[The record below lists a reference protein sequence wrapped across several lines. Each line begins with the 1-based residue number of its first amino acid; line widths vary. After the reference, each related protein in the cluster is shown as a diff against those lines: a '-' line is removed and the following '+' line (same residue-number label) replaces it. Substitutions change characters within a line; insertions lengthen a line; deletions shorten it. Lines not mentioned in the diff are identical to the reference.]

1 MAQRVLWLV
10 IFTIVSVLGA
20 GPTPTWAAP
29 PTSAL
34 SVTTDYR
41 WESLPSRQPPNGQFS
56 APRALTKTLTLADLG
71 YTKDETLQGIS
82 ATRSYTINWP
92 DAWDVR
98 PGNAFTVEFKHSPV
112 LERYSS
118 LAVDWNGVRLGSIL
132 LTPEN
137 ADGGSLRVSIP
148 EDQINKGYN
157 QLRIVLYMGIHE
169 DRCEDPN
176 NPATWATI
184 QSSSFFDLSYD
195 LAVPQ
200 ANLGDY
206 PAPILDN
213 SGLIE
218 NSLTYVIPDDATI
231 AEMNA
236 LALISAKLGQLAAWR
251 TLTFQVL
258 NETEFAALAQPAGD
272 VMYVGQADR
281 LKVLRSRQFPFV
293 TVDGQQIRL
302 KSEDNVQVAPSS
314 GVLWMQ
320 NSASD
325 ATAVEMVV
333 TGPTDDGLL
342 TAARALASAAVYPRL
357 QGQLGVVLQTPQ
369 PSLEDEEFKQVITLE
384 ELGYQDETASGTRQ
398 QSLNFIIALPM
409 QWQVLTEASLDL
421 HFAHSKLLHQQKS
434 SLTVSINGS
443 PIGSILLDNEN
454 ADDGHSRFIIPARQ
468 LKIGENRIT
477 VTTSIELIDNYEDDE
492 ECDEEYIAEAWVV
505 VFSDTRL
512 NLPGGPAMLTLNL
525 ADYPFGF
532 IGRPNLSDLAFVAPA
547 SPNLTIANAIAGIA
561 GRIGRAAEGD
571 TLAPRVITPDQADTS
586 IQTPYQILVG
596 APKENS
602 AIARLN
608 PLLPLPFEEGSNN
621 PEPNAQIA
629 RILPPNGST
638 GYVQA
643 AMTADGKPRLVVT
656 GSDSQ
661 GVEWAAKALTDPAL
675 MRDLNGDLAI
685 LDADGSITTAYIHKP
700 AAPAPITPPP
710 QSEPSTPRWVAWLAG
725 GLFLVTLVLLLLIAA
740 SEFINRR
747 KAEKSH
753 ESPTL

>member
-1 MAQRVLWLV
+1 MAHKVLWLV

-20 GPTPTWAAP
+20 RPTPILAASTAP
-29 PTSAL
+29 PVAIG
-34 SVTTDYR
+34 YR
-41 WESLPSRQPPNGQFS
+41 SEILPSRQPTNGQFS
-56 APRALTKTLTLADLG
+56 APRVLTKTLTLADLG
-71 YTKDETLQGIS
+71 YTRDETLQGIS
-82 ATRSYTINWP
+82 ATRSYTFNWP
-92 DAWDVR
+92 DAWEVR

-137 ADGGSLRVSIP
+137 ADGGSLTVSIP
-148 EDQINKGYN
+148 EDQIDKGYN
-157 QLRIVLYMGIHE
+157 QLRIVLYMGIHD

-184 QSSSFFDLSYD
+184 QSSSFFELSYD

-218 NSLTYVIPDDATI
+218 NSLTFVIPDDATL

-258 NETEFAALAQPAGD
+258 NETEFAALSQPGGD

-281 LKVLRSRQFPFV
+281 LGVLRSREFPFV
-293 TVDGQQIRL
+293 FVDGEQVRL
-302 KSEDNVQVAPSS
+302 KSEEGVQVDPSS

-320 NSASD
+320 NSSD
-325 ATAVEMVV
+325 DPTAVEMVV
-333 TGPTDDGLL
+333 TGPTDEGLL
-342 TAARALASAAVYPRL
+342 AAARALASAAVYPRL
-357 QGQLGVVLQTPQ
+357 RGQLGIVLHTPE
-369 PSLEDEEFKQVITLE
+369 PSGEDNEFKQVITLE
-384 ELGYQDETASGTRQ
+384 ELGYRDETASGTRQ
-398 QSLNFIIALPM
+398 QSLNFIISLPM

-434 SLTVSINGS
+434 SLTVSVNGS
-443 PIGSILLDNEN
+443 PIGSILLDNDN

-477 VTTSIELIDNYEDDE
+477 VTTSIELIENYEDDQ

-512 NLPGGPAMLTLNL
+512 NLPGGPAMLALNL
-525 ADYPFGF
+525 SDYPFGF
-532 IGRPNLSDLAFVAPA
+532 IGRPDLSDLAFVAPV
-547 SPNLTIANAIAGIA
+547 SPDLTIANAIVGIA
-561 GRIGRAAEGD
+561 GRIGRAAEGE
-571 TLAPRVITPDQADTS
+571 TLAPRVIRPDQTETS
-586 IQTPYQILVG
+586 VQTPYQILLG

-608 PLLPLPFEEGSNN
+608 ALLPLPFVEGSND
-621 PEPNAQIA
+621 PKPNAQIA

-643 AMTADGKPRLVVT
+643 ALTSDGKPRLVVT

-661 GVEWAAKALTDPAL
+661 GVEWAARALTDPAL
-675 MRDLNGDLAI
+675 IRDLNGDLAI
-685 LDADGSITTAYIHKP
+685 LDADGAITTAYIHKP
-700 AAPAPITPPP
+700 AAPAPITPST

-740 SEFINRR
+740 SEFMNRR
-747 KAEKSH
+747 KAGKSH